1 MNAVTAS
8 LAASEAS
15 GLCGYHRSVYVAL
28 MARAAHLDATRRTE
42 VRHSLA
48 ASCCDHPRTNRR

>member
-8 LAASEAS
+8 
-15 GLCGYHRSVYVAL
+15 RSLGGIPAVRNYRAVYVAL
-28 MARAAHLDATRRTE
+28 WPAAHLHATRRTE
-42 VRHSLA
+42 MRHSLA